1 MEDEDDF
8 LASIGAGVEDED
20 AALAGMGVAVD
31 PDGDLPGTAELPSDM
46 RETGQRTRVTQ
57 LPAFRMAA
65 GGGMVQDEGP
75 AEVYE
80 ERTIEKAPSAHNVA
94 PGTQV
99 GPDLRT
105 SAQQLEGFQR
115 DTLAGMTGRSPI
127 TAATIRRAA
136 EVLRNSDANTATG
149 QSFETLGNAL
159 GTLMP
164 TAPMPLGMESQPDR
178 RPQAVWRGVG
188 QAALLGMADEA
199 GAALGGVT
207 RPWLGERGGSDV
219 LHAQPPAT
227 YETRR
232 DALRQEMAQSEAQAP
247 EGHALGQLMGS
258 APMAL
263 LPGGQATAAGRVGA
277 TAGFGAAAGGLRG
290 AGESEAETPGGVALD
305 AATGAGIEGAAAGLM
320 GGAGEVVGPALRW
333 AGNTARDAAIPS
345 RLEASG
351 IWGGQAMRAA
361 AERPGGQ
368 AQLATDLRRLDIG
381 HNAAGPGNRRLFPRP
396 ERSLDDAAEVR
407 DVAGT
412 RMAEVVREMDAA
424 VSGPG
429 GLRDSTSQGMVD
441 LGEVAS
447 EMEAIAREYDG
458 IPVGGADVAR
468 TLRER
473 IVGPLRSA
481 GRVSFS
487 EAHRQRQVIDDMIRS
502 WSGEPNL
509 TTAAGRLR
517 TARRGVARAMES
529 AAERVA
535 PELRDQWRQA
545 NRDFSVSRFVQERG
559 RGAERLSVQGGMGG
573 ATGSGVGMAING
585 VLPGALGGVAVREA
599 AQQQRM
605 IWPGVRTAGLE
616 AVAETLGALN
626 TPAGRRYAAVLERAR
641 NGVGLPAAHFLLM
654 RTRPDYR
661 QMFDE
666 SNVDSGEQPQEQ
678 QP

>member
-1 MEDEDDF
+1 MDPDD
-8 LASIGAGVEDED
+8 LDAELD
-20 AALAGMGVAVD
+20 AAFADEAELDAAFEAPEGVT
-31 PDGDLPGTAELPSDM
+31 PPGTADLPPGQ
-46 RETGQRTRVTQ
+46 RETGERNIVHE
-57 LPAFRMAA
+57 LPAFRMSA
-65 GGGMVQDEGP
+65 GGGMEQAPGATGAVF
-75 AEVYE
+75 E
-80 ERTIEKAPSAHNVA
+80 ERTIEKAPSAHDVA
-94 PGTQV
+94 PGTQI

-105 SAQQLEGFQR
+105 SAQRLEGFQR
-115 DTLAGMTGRSPI
+115 NTLAGMTGRSPI

-136 EVLRNSDANTATG
+136 EVLRNSDANTASG
-149 QSFETLGNAL
+149 QSFESLGNAL
-159 GTLMP
+159 STLMP
-164 TAPMPLGMESQPDR
+164 TAPMPPGMESQPDR
-178 RPQAVWRGVG
+178 RPQAIWRGANPWPG
-188 QAALLGMADEA
+188 TGDEI
-199 GAALGGVT
+199 GAALGGVR
-207 RPWLGERGGSDV
+207 RPWLGEEEPDLYAGPQS
-219 LHAQPPAT
+219 APSYT
-227 YETRR
+227 ERR
-232 DALRQEMAQSEAQAP
+232 DALRAEEAQSEAQAP

-305 AATGAGIEGAAAGLM
+305 VATGAGVEGAAAGLM
-320 GGAGEVVGPALRW
+320 GGAGEALGPALRW
-333 AGNTARDAAIPS
+333 AGNAARDAAIPS

-412 RMAEVVREMDAA
+412 RMAEVVSAMDESIA
-424 VSGPG
+424 GPG
-429 GLRDSTSQGMVD
+429 GLRDSASQGMVD
-441 LGEVAS
+441 LGSVAD
-447 EMEAIAREYDG
+447 EMETIAREYDG

-661 QMFDE
+661 ALFDE